1 LNARTIF
8 WLIASL
14 LLPVILVVAA
24 KQIFDIDQAEF
35 FAMMQS
41 LSESPWAVPVT
52 IALFCGLAFIGAPQW
67 MLITG
72 TVLAF
77 GVWEGG
83 ILSWIGS
90 LAAAVLGFWIGQ
102 SVGAERLRRL
112 DAKLIRKISAAVR
125 KNGFMTSLVVR
136 LVPTGPAILVNL
148 AAGVSRMKFRHF
160 AAGTAI
166 GIIPKILV
174 VCLISQGLISGL
186 SGSFMAVFFAGLAG
200 LAILLS
206 WVARKRLEA
215 RSPLSGEKTQ

>member
-1 LNARTIF
+1 MNKQTLF

-14 LLPVILVVAA
+14 LLPVLLVVLA
-24 KQIFDIDQAEF
+24 KQIFGINQSEF
-35 FAMMQS
+35 FALMQS
-41 LSESPWAVPVT
+41 LSDSTWAIPIT
-52 IALFCGLAFIGAPQW
+52 IVLFCSLAFIGAPQW

-83 ILSWIGS
+83 VLSWVGS
-90 LAAAVLGFWIGQ
+90 LVAAILGFWIGHG
-102 SVGAERLRRL
+102 VGAERLRRL
-112 DAKLIRKISAAVR
+112 DAKLIRKLSAAVR

-160 AAGTAI
+160 VAGTSI
-166 GIIPKILV
+166 GIIPKIIV

-186 SGSFMAVFFAGLAG
+186 SGSLMALFFAGLAG

-206 WVARKRLEA
+206 WVARRRLET
-215 RSPLSGEKTQ
+215 RSPL

>member
-1 LNARTIF
+1 MNARTLF
-8 WLIASL
+8 WLIGSL
-14 LLPVILVVAA
+14 LVPVILVIAA
-24 KQIFDIDQAEF
+24 KQIFDIDQDEF
-35 FAMMQS
+35 FAMMQT
-41 LSESPWAVPVT
+41 LSDSQWAIPIT
-52 IALFCGLAFIGAPQW
+52 IILFCGLAFIGAPQW

-102 SVGAERLRRL
+102 SVGADRLRRV
-112 DAKLIRKISAAVR
+112 DAKLIRKLSAAVR

-160 AAGTAI
+160 VAGTAI

-174 VCLISQGLISGL
+174 VCLISQGLISGV
-186 SGSFMAVFFAGLAG
+186 SGNLMAFVFGGLAV

-206 WVARKRLEA
+206 WFARKRLEA
-215 RSPLSGEKTQ
+215 RSPL

>member
-1 LNARTIF
+1 MNARTFF

-14 LLPVILVVAA
+14 LVPVFLVVVA

-41 LSESPWAVPVT
+41 LSESPWAVPIT

-90 LAAAVLGFWIGQ
+90 LAAAVLGFWIGHK
-102 SVGAERLRRL
+102 VGAERLRRL
-112 DAKLIRKISAAVR
+112 DAKLIRKLSAAVR

-160 AAGTAI
+160 LAGTAI
-166 GIIPKILV
+166 GIVPKIIV

-186 SGSFMAVFFAGLAG
+186 SGSLMAVFFAALAG

-206 WVARKRLEA
+206 WLARKRLEA
-215 RSPLSGEKTQ
+215 RSPI

>member
-1 LNARTIF
+1 LNARTAF
-8 WLIASL
+8 WLVISL
-14 LLPVILVVAA
+14 LVPITLIFTAKVV
-24 KQIFDIDQAEF
+24 FDIDQSEF
-35 FAMMQS
+35 FGMMQS
-41 LSESPWAVPVT
+41 LSDSPWAIPVT

-90 LAAAVLGFWIGQ
+90 FAAAILGFWIGNKL
-102 SVGAERLRRL
+102 GAERLRRV
-112 DAKLIRKISAAVR
+112 DDKLIRKLSAGVR

-148 AAGVSRMKFRHF
+148 AAGVSRMKFFHF

-166 GIIPKILV
+166 GIIPKIVV

-186 SGSFMAVFFAGLAG
+186 SNLQLALCFAGLAG
-200 LAILLS
+200 VAIFLS
-206 WVARKRLEA
+206 WLARKRLEA
-215 RSPLSGEKTQ
+215 RSPI

>member
-1 LNARTIF
+1 LNARTLF
-8 WLIASL
+8 WLIASFL
-14 LLPVILVVAA
+14 IPVVLVVGAQQA
-24 KQIFDIDQAEF
+24 FDIDQGEF
-35 FAMMQS
+35 FAMMQY
-41 LSESPWAVPVT
+41 LSESPWAVPIT

-83 ILSWIGS
+83 LLSWIGS
-90 LAAAVLGFWIGQ
+90 LAAAMLGFWIGHG
-102 SVGAERLRRL
+102 VGAERLRRL
-112 DAKLIRKISAAVR
+112 DAKLIRKLSAAVR

-160 AAGTAI
+160 VAGTSI
-166 GIIPKILV
+166 GIIPKIVV
-174 VCLISQGLISGL
+174 VCLVSQGLISGL
-186 SGSFMAVFFAGLAG
+186 SGSLMAVFFAGLAG

-206 WVARKRLEA
+206 WFARKRLEA
-215 RSPLSGEKTQ
+215 RSPI

>member
-1 LNARTIF
+1 MNRRALF
-8 WLIASL
+8 WLVGSL
-14 LLPVILVVAA
+14 LLPVLLVLCARFA
-24 KQIFDIDQAEF
+24 FDIDQDEF

-41 LSESPWAVPVT
+41 LSDSQWAIPITV
-52 IALFCGLAFIGAPQW
+52 ALFCGLAFIGAPQW

-83 ILSWIGS
+83 VLSWVGS
-90 LAAAVLGFWIGQ
+90 LAAAMLGFWIGQ

-112 DAKLIRKISAAVR
+112 DAKLIRKLSAAVR

-160 AAGTAI
+160 VAGTAI
-166 GIIPKILV
+166 GIIPKIVV
-174 VCLISQGLISGL
+174 VCLVSQGLISGL
-186 SGSFMAVFFAGLAG
+186 SGSLMAVVFAALAG
-200 LAILLS
+200 VAILIS
-206 WVARKRLEA
+206 WWARKRLEG
-215 RSPLSGEKTQ
+215 RSPI

>member
-1 LNARTIF
+1 MNARTLF

-14 LLPVILVVAA
+14 LIPVVSVVGAQQA
-24 KQIFDIDQAEF
+24 FDIDQGEF
-35 FAMMQS
+35 FAMMQY
-41 LSESPWAVPVT
+41 LSESPWAVPIT

-83 ILSWIGS
+83 LLSWIGS
-90 LAAAVLGFWIGQ
+90 LAAAMLGFWIGHG
-102 SVGAERLRRL
+102 VGAERLRRL
-112 DAKLIRKISAAVR
+112 DAKLIRKLSAAVR

-160 AAGTAI
+160 VAGTSI
-166 GIIPKILV
+166 GIIPKIVV

-186 SGSFMAVFFAGLAG
+186 SGSLMAVFFAGLAG

-206 WVARKRLEA
+206 WFARKRLEA
-215 RSPLSGEKTQ
+215 RSPI